1 LEADRDSRR
10 VEERHFGALLTLENR
25 TEDAMRSRKRLG
37 VAGRAGRWSAAH
49 RKTAI
54 WGWIAFVVAAIV
66 VGGALGTKTLDNGGG
81 NGESAQAERT
91 IEGGFPQAAPEQVL
105 VQSKGAESIHGPHA
119 KAAVAEVESR
129 LRKLP
134 FVRDLTGPYDEG
146 AGSQVSADGRSGLIK
161 FSIPETD
168 SQEPEDVVGKALDQ
182 VAAVQKQHQN
192 LRVEEVGNASANK
205 AVSDSLEEDFS
216 KAEMTSLP
224 VTLLILVVVF
234 GSLLA
239 AGVPLLLALT
249 AVGATIGII
258 GPVSHIFGAVAEQ
271 IDSVVLLIGLAVGV
285 DYSMFYLRRERE
297 ERAAGAGERASL
309 EAAAATSGRAI
320 LVSGFTVMVAMA
332 GMYIAG
338 DATFASFATGT
349 IIVVAVAMVGS
360 LTVLPAI
367 LAWLG
372 DRIEKGRIPFLSRKR
387 GTAEGSRVWG
397 ALVGR
402 VMRRP
407 KLAAGIAF
415 AGLAILAIPAFSLNT
430 ANAGV
435 SGLPKDMPIV
445 KTFDRV
451 QAAFPG
457 GVEPAEVAITAPNV
471 KAAPVVHQV
480 EALRERLAA
489 DPHDFGATQSYRVA
503 TDGTVAELKVPL
515 AGDGT
520 DARSQAALEKL
531 RADLIPATIGK
542 VEGAKARVGG
552 PTASSVD
559 FNDRLAER
567 MPWVFAFVLGA
578 AFLLLLVSF
587 RSIVIPITAICLNLL
602 SVGAAYGI
610 VVWVFQDGHF
620 ENLIG
625 FESIGSI
632 TSWLPL
638 FLFVVLFGLSMDYH
652 VFILT
657 RIREAYDRGMS
668 TEDAVSHGLRTTA
681 GVVTSAAAVMVA
693 VFAIFA
699 TLSFLEFKE
708 MGVGLAAAILI
719 DATIIRGVLLPATM
733 KLLGERNWYLP
744 RALRWLPRVGL
755 EGPSPVMAGG
765 APEADEVGRVRPT
778 RRPATTEAGA

>member
-1 LEADRDSRR
+1 L
-10 VEERHFGALLTLENR
+10 
-25 TEDAMRSRKRLG
+25 
-37 VAGRAGRWSAAH
+37 AGRAGRWSAQH
-49 RKTAI
+49 RKLAI
-54 WGWIAFVVAAIV
+54 WGWIAFVVAALA
-66 VGGALGTKTLDNGGG
+66 VGGTIGTKTLDNSAGD
-81 NGESAQAERT
+81 GESAAAEQT
-91 IEGGFPQAAPEQVL
+91 LEDGFPQGAVEQVL
-105 VQSKGAESIHGPHA
+105 VQSKAHESIHGPQA
-119 KAAVAEVESR
+119 KAAVGEVESR
-129 LRKLP
+129 LSKLS
-134 FVRDLTGPYDEG
+134 FVHGLVGPYDAG

-161 FSIPETD
+161 FSIPETEKI
-168 SQEPEDVVGKALDQ
+168 EPSDVVGKALDQ
-182 VAAVQKQHQN
+182 VAAVQHRHQG
-192 LRVEEVGNASANK
+192 LRVEEVGDASGEK
-205 AVSDSLEEDFS
+205 AVGDSLEEDFS
-216 KAEMTSLP
+216 KAETLSLP
-224 VTLLILVVVF
+224 ITLAILIVVF

-249 AVGATIGII
+249 AVGATIGLI
-258 GPVSHIFGAVAEQ
+258 GPVSHIFGPVAEQ
-271 IDSVVLLIGLAVGV
+271 IDSVVLLIGLAVGI

-338 DATFASFATGT
+338 DQTFASFATGT
-349 IIVVAVAMVGS
+349 IIVVAVAMIGS

-372 DRIEKGRIPFLSRKR
+372 DRIEKGRVPFLGRKR
-387 GTAEGSRVWG
+387 SRAEGSRIWG
-397 ALVGR
+397 ALVGA

-407 KLAAGIAF
+407 KLAAGIAV
-415 AGLAILAIPAFSLNT
+415 AGLIVLAIPAFSLHT
-430 ANAGV
+430 ANSGV

-451 QAAFPG
+451 EAAFPG

-471 KAAPVVHQV
+471 KAAPVAKQV

-489 DPHDFGATQSYRVA
+489 DTQDFGTSQSYRVSE
-503 TDGTVAELKVPL
+503 DGKVAELRVPL
-515 AGDGT
+515 AGNGT
-520 DARSQAALEKL
+520 DARSQDALTKL
-531 RADLIPATIGK
+531 REDLIPATLGQ
-542 VEGAKARVGG
+542 VHGVKAQVGG

-559 FNDRLAER
+559 FNDLLSQR
-567 MPWVFAFVLGA
+567 MPWVFAFVLGM

-602 SVGAAYGI
+602 SVGAAYGV
-610 VVWVFQDGHF
+610 VVWIFQDGHF
-620 ENLIG
+620 ENLLG
-625 FESIGSI
+625 FNSIGSI

-657 RIREAYDRGMS
+657 RIREAYDREMS

-708 MGVGLAAAILI
+708 MGVGLAVAILI

-755 EGPSPVMAGG
+755 EGPV
-765 APEADEVGRVRPT
+765 
-778 RRPATTEAGA
+778 PAEAGA

>member
-1 LEADRDSRR
+1 
-10 VEERHFGALLTLENR
+10 
-25 TEDAMRSRKRLG
+25 MRSRRKLG
-37 VAGRAGRWSAAH
+37 LAGRAGRWSAAH

-54 WGWIAFVVAAIV
+54 WGWIAFVVAAVV
-66 VGGALGTKTLDNGGG
+66 VGGMIGTKTLDNNGGD
-81 NGESAQAERT
+81 GESAQAERAL
-91 IEGGFPQAAPEQVL
+91 EGGFPQSAVEQVI
-105 VQSKGAESIHGPHA
+105 VQTKGGETIHGTHA
-119 KAAVAEVESR
+119 KAAVHEVEAR
-129 LRKLP
+129 LSKLP
-134 FVRDLTGPYDEG
+134 FVHGLVGPYDEG
-146 AGSQVSADGRSGLIK
+146 AGGQTSADGRSGLIK

-168 SQEPEDVVGKALDQ
+168 KLEPDEVVGEAQDQ
-182 VAAVQKQHQN
+182 VAAVQKQHGG
-192 LRVEEVGNASANK
+192 LVVEEVGDASGEK

-216 KAEMTSLP
+216 KAEITSLP

-249 AVGATIGII
+249 AVGATIGLI
-258 GPVSHIFGAVAEQ
+258 GPVSHVFGSVAEQ

-338 DATFASFATGT
+338 DQTFASFATGT

-367 LAWLG
+367 LSWLG
-372 DRIEKGRIPFLSRKR
+372 DRIEKGRIPLIGRR
-387 GTAEGSRVWG
+387 RNTAEGSRVWG
-397 ALVGR
+397 ALVGG

-415 AGLAILAIPAFSLNT
+415 AGLAILAIPAFSLHT
-430 ANAGV
+430 ANSGV
-435 SGLPKDMPIV
+435 NGLPKDMPIV

-471 KAAPVVHQV
+471 KAAPVAQQV
-480 EALRERLAA
+480 EALRERLAS
-489 DPHDFGATQSYRVA
+489 DPKQFGATQYRVA
-503 TDGTVAELKVPL
+503 EDSKIAELRVPL

-520 DARSQAALEKL
+520 DARSQAALKQL
-531 RADLIPATIGK
+531 REVDIPATVGK
-542 VEGAKARVGG
+542 LGTAQAQVGG
-552 PTASSVD
+552 PTAGSVD
-559 FNDRLAER
+559 FNDLLAER

-587 RSIVIPITAICLNLL
+587 RSIIIPITAICLNLL

-620 ENLIG
+620 ENLLG
-625 FESIGSI
+625 FDSIGSI

-744 RALRWLPRVGL
+744 RTLRWLPKVGL
-755 EGPSPVMAGG
+755 EGSAPAVAMAGG
-765 APEADEVGRVRPT
+765 APEADAEEATRVRPS
-778 RRPATTEAGA
+778 RRRAEARA

>member
-1 LEADRDSRR
+1 
-10 VEERHFGALLTLENR
+10 
-25 TEDAMRSRKRLG
+25 MRSRRKLG
-37 VAGRAGRWSAAH
+37 LAGRAGRWSAAH

-54 WGWIAFVVAAIV
+54 WGWIAFVVAAIAI
-66 VGGALGTKTLDNGGG
+66 GGALGTKTLDNGGG
-81 NGESAQAERT
+81 NGESAAAERT
-91 IEGGFPQAAPEQVL
+91 LEGGFPQSSVEQVI
-105 VQSKGAESIHGPHA
+105 VQTKGEESIHGPHA
-119 KAAVAEVESR
+119 KAAVHDVESR
-129 LRKLP
+129 LRKLS

-146 AGSQVSADGRSGLIK
+146 AGGQVAANGRSGLIK

-168 SQEPEDVVGKALDQ
+168 EVEPDEVVGRALDQ
-182 VAAVQKQHQN
+182 VAIVQEQHQN
-192 LRVEEVGNASANK
+192 LTVEEVGDASGEK

-224 VTLLILVVVF
+224 VTLLILIVVF
-234 GSLLA
+234 GSLVA

-249 AVGATIGII
+249 AVGAAIGII
-258 GPVSHIFGAVAEQ
+258 GPVSHVFGAVAEQ

-338 DATFASFATGT
+338 DQTFASFATGT
-349 IIVVAVAMVGS
+349 ILVVAVAMVGS

-372 DRIEKGRIPFLSRKR
+372 DRIEKGRIPFLGRRRNS
-387 GTAEGSRVWG
+387 AEGSRVWG
-397 ALVGR
+397 ALVGS

-471 KAAPVVHQV
+471 KAAPVAHQV

-489 DPHDFGATQSYRVA
+489 DPQDFGAAQSYRVA
-503 TDGTVAELKVPL
+503 KGGKVAELRVPL

-520 DARSQAALEKL
+520 DARSQAALKKL
-531 RADLIPATIGK
+531 RDDLIPATIGQ
-542 VEGAKARVGG
+542 VDGAKAQVGG

-559 FNDRLAER
+559 FNDLLAQR

-610 VVWVFQDGHF
+610 VVWIFQDGHF

-625 FESIGSI
+625 FTSIGSI

-668 TEDAVSHGLRTTA
+668 TDEAVSHGLRTTA

-744 RALRWLPRVGL
+744 RALQWLPRVGL
-755 EGPSPVMAGG
+755 EGP
-765 APEADEVGRVRPT
+765 AP
-778 RRPATTEAGA
+778 AGARA

>member
-1 LEADRDSRR
+1 MMESRR
-10 VEERHFGALLTLENR
+10 
-25 TEDAMRSRKRLG
+25 KLG
-37 VAGRAGRWSAAH
+37 LAGRAGRWSAGH

-54 WGWIAFVVAAIV
+54 WGWIAFVVVAIV
-66 VGGALGTKTLDNGGG
+66 IGGAVGTKTLE
-81 NGESAQAERT
+81 NGEGDGQSASAERT
-91 IEGGFPQAAPEQVL
+91 LEGGFPQSASETVI
-105 VQSKGAESIHGPHA
+105 VQTKGGETVHGKDA
-119 KAAVAEVESR
+119 QAAVGAVESR

-134 FVRDLTGPYDEG
+134 FVHDLTGPYSEG
-146 AGSQVSADGRSGLIK
+146 GEGQISADEKSALVK
-161 FSIPETD
+161 FSIPERGNL
-168 SQEPEDVVGKALDQ
+168 EPSDVVGRALHQ
-182 VAAVQKQHQN
+182 VAIVQRAHPD
-192 LRVEEVGNASANK
+192 LHVEEVGDASGAK
-205 AVSDSLEEDFS
+205 AVSESLEEDFS

-224 VTLLILVVVF
+224 ITLLILIVVF

-249 AVGATIGII
+249 AVGATIGIL
-258 GPVSHIFGAVAEQ
+258 GPFSHAFGAVAEQ
-271 IDSVVLLIGLAVGV
+271 IDSVILLIGLAVGV

-297 ERAAGAGERASL
+297 ERAAGAGERAAL

-338 DATFASFATGT
+338 DATFSSFATGT

-360 LTVLPAI
+360 LTVLPAV

-372 DRIEKGRIPFLSRKR
+372 DRIEKGRIPFLGRR
-387 GTAEGSRVWG
+387 RNAAGGSRVWG
-397 ALVGR
+397 ALVSR
-402 VMRRP
+402 VMRHP
-407 KLAAGIAF
+407 KLAAALSV
-415 AGLAILAIPAFSLNT
+415 AGLVVLALPAFNLHT

-445 KTFDRV
+445 HTFDRI

-457 GVEPAEVAITAPNV
+457 GVEPAEVAITAADV
-471 KAAPVVHQV
+471 KAPPVVHAVKQ
-480 EALRERLAA
+480 LRQDLAA
-489 DPHDFGATQSYRVA
+489 DKASFGSDQSYRVA
-503 TDGTVAELKVPL
+503 KDGKVAELRVPL
-515 AGDGT
+515 AGDGS
-520 DARSQAALEKL
+520 DARSQAALKKL
-531 RADLIPATIGK
+531 RDDLIPATIGT
-542 VEGAKARVGG
+542 VSGAKAEVAG

-559 FNDRLAER
+559 FNTQLNQR
-567 MPWVFAFVLGA
+567 MPWVFAFVLGM

-587 RSIVIPITAICLNLL
+587 RSIVIPLTAICLNLL

-610 VVWVFQDGHF
+610 LVWIFQEGHL
-620 ENLIG
+620 EGPLG
-625 FESIGSI
+625 FNSIGSI
-632 TSWLPL
+632 TAWLPL

-668 TEDAVSHGLRTTA
+668 TEAAVSHGLRTTA

-693 VFAIFA
+693 VFGIFA

-708 MGVGLAAAILI
+708 LGVGLALAILI

-744 RALRWLPRVGL
+744 RWLEWLPKVGV
-755 EGPSPVMAGG
+755 EGPAPHGDPETNG
-765 APEADEVGRVRPT
+765 APTTNRRGSGRPT
-778 RRPATTEAGA
+778 RRASGEGARA

>member
-1 LEADRDSRR
+1 
-10 VEERHFGALLTLENR
+10 
-25 TEDAMRSRKRLG
+25 MRSRRKLG
-37 VAGRAGRWSAAH
+37 LAGRAGRWSAQH
-49 RKTAI
+49 RKAAI
-54 WGWIAFVVAAIV
+54 WGWIAFVVATIAL
-66 VGGALGTKTLDNGGG
+66 GGALGTKTLGNGSGD
-81 NGESAQAERT
+81 GESASAERT
-91 IEGGFPQAAPEQVL
+91 LESGFSQSAAESVL
-105 VQSKGAESIHGPHA
+105 VQSKGDESARGPQA
-119 KAAVAEVESR
+119 RAAVDEVESR
-129 LRKLP
+129 LQKLP
-134 FVRDLTGPYDEG
+134 FVHDLTGPYEKG
-146 AGSQVSADGRSGLIK
+146 AGGPQLAADGHAALVRFL
-161 FSIPETD
+161 IPERNGV
-168 SQEPEDVVGKALDQ
+168 EPDEVVDKALDQ
-182 VAAVQKQHQN
+182 VAAVQRRHPD
-192 LRVEEVGNASANK
+192 LRVEEVGDASGEK

-216 KAEMTSLP
+216 KAEITSLP
-224 VTLLILVVVF
+224 VTLVILIVVF

-258 GPVSHIFGAVAEQ
+258 GPVSHVFGAVAEQ

-297 ERAAGAGERASL
+297 ERAAGAGERAAL

-338 DATFASFATGT
+338 DQTFASFATGT

-360 LTVLPAI
+360 LTVLPAV

-372 DRIEKGRIPFLSRKR
+372 DRIEKGRITFLGRLR
-387 GTAEGSRVWG
+387 GGGGVQGSRVWG
-397 ALVGR
+397 ALVTR

-407 KLAAGIAF
+407 KLAAGLAVV
-415 AGLAILAIPAFSLNT
+415 GLLVLAIPALSLHT
-430 ANAGV
+430 ANSGV

-457 GVEPAEVAITAPNV
+457 GVEPAEVAISAPNV
-471 KAAPVVHQV
+471 RTGPVARQV
-480 EALRERLAA
+480 EALRRRLAA
-489 DPHDFGATQSYRVA
+489 DPADFGSTRSYRVA
-503 TDGTVAELKVPL
+503 EDGKVAELRVPL

-520 DARSQAALEKL
+520 DARSQAALTKL
-531 RADLIPATIGK
+531 RDDLIPATIGK
-542 VEGAKARVGG
+542 VHGAKAEVGG

-559 FNDRLAER
+559 FNDLLAQR
-567 MPWVFAFVLGA
+567 MPWVFAFVLGM

-602 SVGAAYGI
+602 SVGAAYGV

-625 FESIGSI
+625 FDSIGSI

-668 TEDAVSHGLRTTA
+668 TEAAVSHGLRTTA

-699 TLSFLEFKE
+699 TLSFLDFKE

-719 DATIIRGVLLPATM
+719 DATVIRGVLLPATM

-744 RALRWLPRVGL
+744 RSLAWLPRVG
-755 EGPSPVMAGG
+755 ERERPGG
-765 APEADEVGRVRPT
+765 QGERPTVRP
-778 RRPATTEAGA
+778 EGARA

>member
-1 LEADRDSRR
+1 
-10 VEERHFGALLTLENR
+10 
-25 TEDAMRSRKRLG
+25 MRSRRKLG
-37 VAGRAGRWSAAH
+37 LAGRAGRWSAAH

-54 WGWIAFVVAAIV
+54 WGWIAFVVAAIAL
-66 VGGALGTKTLDNGGG
+66 GGMVGTKTLDNSSGD
-81 NGESAQAERT
+81 GESAQAERAL
-91 IEGGFPQAAPEQVL
+91 EGGFPQSSVEQVL
-105 VQSKGAESIHGPHA
+105 VQTKGGETIHGAHA
-119 KAAVAEVESR
+119 KAAVHEVEAR
-129 LRKLP
+129 LAKLS
-134 FVRDLTGPYDEG
+134 FVHGLVGPYDEG
-146 AGSQVSADGRSGLIK
+146 AGGQTSADGRSGLIK
-161 FSIPETD
+161 FSIPETAKI
-168 SQEPEDVVGKALDQ
+168 EPDEVVGRAQAQ
-182 VAAVQKQHQN
+182 VAAVQKQHRD
-192 LRVEEVGNASANK
+192 LTVEEVGDASGEK

-249 AVGATIGII
+249 AVGATIGLI
-258 GPVSHIFGAVAEQ
+258 GPVSHAFGAVAEQ
-271 IDSVVLLIGLAVGV
+271 IDSVVLLIGLAVGI

-338 DATFASFATGT
+338 DQTFASFATGT

-367 LAWLG
+367 LSWLG
-372 DRIEKGRIPFLSRKR
+372 DRIEKGRVPFLSRSPGVTR
-387 GTAEGSRVWG
+387 RNNSGEVPAGHPRHPAPQGSRVWG

-402 VMRRP
+402 VMARP

-415 AGLAILAIPAFSLNT
+415 AGLAILAIPAFSLHT
-430 ANAGV
+430 ANSGV
-435 SGLPKDMPIV
+435 NGLPKDMPIV
-445 KTFDRV
+445 KTFDKV

-471 KAAPVVHQV
+471 KAAPVAREVD
-480 EALRERLAA
+480 ALRERLAA
-489 DPHDFGATQSYRVA
+489 DQARFGPTQYRVA
-503 TDGTVAELKVPL
+503 ANGKVAELRVPL

-520 DARSQAALEKL
+520 DARSQAALKQL
-531 RADLIPATIGK
+531 REVEIPATIGHLK
-542 VEGAKARVGG
+542 TAQAQVGG
-552 PTASSVD
+552 PTAGSVD
-559 FNDRLAER
+559 FNDLLSQR

-620 ENLIG
+620 ENLLG
-625 FESIGSI
+625 FSSIGSI

-744 RALRWLPRVGL
+744 RALRWLPKVGL
-755 EGPSPVMAGG
+755 EGP
-765 APEADEVGRVRPT
+765 APAADAEERARVRPS
-778 RRPATTEAGA
+778 RPRAEARA

>member
-1 LEADRDSRR
+1 
-10 VEERHFGALLTLENR
+10 
-25 TEDAMRSRKRLG
+25 MRSRRKLG
-37 VAGRAGRWSAAH
+37 LAGRAGRWSAAH

-54 WGWIAFVVAAIV
+54 WGWIAFVIAAIV
-66 VGGALGTKTLDNGGG
+66 VGGALGTKTLDNNGG
-81 NGESAQAERT
+81 NGESAAAERT
-91 IEGGFPQAAPEQVL
+91 LEGGFPQSSVEQVI
-105 VQSKGAESIHGPHA
+105 VQTKGKETIHGPHA
-119 KAAVAEVESR
+119 KAAVHDVESR
-129 LRKLP
+129 LGKLA

-146 AGSQVSADGRSGLIK
+146 AGGQVAANGRSGLIK

-168 SQEPEDVVGKALDQ
+168 EVEPDEVVGKALDQ
-182 VAAVQKQHQN
+182 VAIVQEQHQN
-192 LRVEEVGNASANK
+192 LTVEEVGDASGEK

-258 GPVSHIFGAVAEQ
+258 GPVSHVFGSVAEQ
-271 IDSVVLLIGLAVGV
+271 INSVVLLIGLAVGV

-309 EAAAATSGRAI
+309 EAAAARSGRAI

-338 DATFASFATGT
+338 DQTFASFATGT
-349 IIVVAVAMVGS
+349 ILVVAVAMVGS

-372 DRIEKGRIPFLSRKR
+372 DRIERGRIPFLGRRRNS
-387 GTAEGSRVWG
+387 AEGSRVWG
-397 ALVGR
+397 ALVGS

-407 KLAAGIAF
+407 KLAAAIAF

-471 KAAPVVHQV
+471 KAGPVAHQV

-489 DPHDFGATQSYRVA
+489 DSKDFGAAQSYRVA
-503 TDGTVAELKVPL
+503 KGGKVAELRVPL

-531 RADLIPATIGK
+531 RDDLIPATIGQ
-542 VEGAKARVGG
+542 VDGAKAQVGG

-559 FNDRLAER
+559 FNDLLAQR

-602 SVGAAYGI
+602 SVGAAYGV
-610 VVWVFQDGHF
+610 VVWIFQDGHF

-625 FESIGSI
+625 FTSIGSI

-668 TEDAVSHGLRTTA
+668 TDEAVSHGLRTTA

-744 RALRWLPRVGL
+744 RALQWLPRVGL
-755 EGPSPVMAGG
+755 EGP
-765 APEADEVGRVRPT
+765 AP
-778 RRPATTEAGA
+778 AGARA